1 MSRGSV
7 ALLLL
12 TSTGYLVIGRHLMM
26 IAAMDWFDDLAK
38 SSLAILFLIDGVR
51 DLMSFALGLSGE
63 YAASARNSVHA
74 RKWSGDSDSS
84 GTIGSRRMVP
94 GRSDVHSPDAG
105 GNRANTGP
113 P

>member
-1 MSRGSV
+1 
-7 ALLLL
+7 
-12 TSTGYLVIGRHLMM
+12 MM

-38 SSLAILFLIDGVR
+38 SLLAILFLIDAVR

-84 GTIGSRRMVP
+84 L
-94 GRSDVHSPDAG
+94 PDDRQSTH
-105 GNRANTGP
+105 GNRVGPTCTVPMRAETGQTRVRRG
-113 P
+113 